1 MTTPVPRNF
10 NDVMRLPQP
19 APAQMPPA
27 EGGATDAVQAWRDA
41 VDGKAKPPA
50 FADTAAAA
58 RTWMQQPFTAWAA
71 RTAQADMLES
81 GRVTPAHADAAA
93 ALAAGSTRPAA
104 VK

>member
-1 MTTPVPRNF
+1 MTIPVPRTF

-27 EGGATDAVQAWRDA
+27 EGGASNAAQAWRDA
-41 VDGKAKPPA
+41 VDGKGKPPA

-58 RTWMQQPFTAWAA
+58 RTWMQQPFTTEAA

-81 GRVTPAHADAAA
+81 GRVTPAQAAA
-93 ALAAGSTRPAA
+93 APLDAL
-104 VK
+104 K

>member
-1 MTTPVPRNF
+1 MTTPVPRTF

-19 APAQMPPA
+19 APAQLPPA

-41 VDGKAKPPA
+41 VDGKGKQPA

-58 RTWMQQPFTAWAA
+58 RTWMQQPFATEAA
-71 RTAQADMLES
+71 RTAQAD
-81 GRVTPAHADAAA
+81 TAA
-93 ALAAGSTRPAA
+93 ALAAGSTRSTA